1 MDGNEAAAYVSYAFT
16 EVATIYPIT
25 PSSPMA
31 DHVDAWATNGKKNL
45 FGQPVKLVEMQAES
59 GAAGAMHG
67 SLETGSLTSTYTAS
81 QGLLLMIPPMYR
93 IAGSQLPGRI
103 KTGFFPKLDITGNYS
118 YQLEKVEFLPGT
130 DLKHDNYGVEA
141 GLVQNVYSGSAV
153 RKQYDVAKLQHAI
166 AQLSVEHTVDNMIY
180 AADVSYWSVA
190 ANRNLYEL
198 SEQFVQIVRELY
210 EIVNKRFEEGA
221 ISKTDVLMV
230 QNRLKEAELQL
241 NTNSTNYKTALQ
253 SLNIMM
259 GVEPD
264 AAVVLTDSIQKVL
277 WVPKQEGLNKA
288 LERRADYQSAIMG
301 IEMAKLQTDMARS
314 KYLPQLAVGI
324 KEKYGTTLLNV
335 DGKAQWATTAY
346 AQINIPVFHWGEM
359 RQNVRLSRTQE
370 WTKELERSQLKDQVS
385 KELNN
390 AWVNVIEISKKLEI
404 VYSSLDIAKDNL
416 TLNTFSYNEG
426 KLPIIDVLS
435 AQVSWL
441 QAYTNVV
448 SVNYQYKVALAEY
461 AKALG
466 GTDR

>member
-1 MDGNEAAAYVSYAFT
+1 MKK
-16 EVATIYPIT
+16 IYLIVGA
-25 PSSPMA
+25 MLWGGI
-31 DHVDAWATNGKKNL
+31 VDAQTLSVEQYRQKVLEYNQDIQKSQQAVNGAL
-45 FGQPVKLVEMQAES
+45 Y
-59 GAAGAMHG
+59 
-67 SLETGSLTSTYTAS
+67 SLKG
-81 QGLLLMIPPMYR
+81 IR
-93 IAGSQLPGRI
+93 
-103 KTGFFPKLDITGNYS
+103 TGFFPKLDITGNYS

-301 IEMAKLQTDMARS
+301 IEMAKVQTDMARS

>member
-1 MDGNEAAAYVSYAFT
+1 MKK
-16 EVATIYPIT
+16 IYLIVG
-25 PSSPMA
+25 A
-31 DHVDAWATNGKKNL
+31 ILWGGIVDAQTLSVEQYRQKVLEYNQDIQKSQQAVNGAL
-45 FGQPVKLVEMQAES
+45 Y
-59 GAAGAMHG
+59 
-67 SLETGSLTSTYTAS
+67 SLKG
-81 QGLLLMIPPMYR
+81 
-93 IAGSQLPGRI
+93 I

-448 SVNYQYKVALAEY
+448 TVNYQYKVALAEY

>member
-1 MDGNEAAAYVSYAFT
+1 MKK
-16 EVATIYPIT
+16 IYLIVG
-25 PSSPMA
+25 A
-31 DHVDAWATNGKKNL
+31 ILWGGIVDAQTLSVEQYRQKVLEYNQDIQKSQQAVNGAL
-45 FGQPVKLVEMQAES
+45 Y
-59 GAAGAMHG
+59 
-67 SLETGSLTSTYTAS
+67 SLKG
-81 QGLLLMIPPMYR
+81 
-93 IAGSQLPGRI
+93 I

-288 LERRADYQSAIMG
+288 LERRADYQSDIMG

>member
-1 MDGNEAAAYVSYAFT
+1 MKK
-16 EVATIYPIT
+16 IYLTVGAILWGGI
-25 PSSPMA
+25 
-31 DHVDAWATNGKKNL
+31 VDAQTLSVEQYRQKVLEYNQDIQKSQQAVNGAL
-45 FGQPVKLVEMQAES
+45 Y
-59 GAAGAMHG
+59 
-67 SLETGSLTSTYTAS
+67 SLKG
-81 QGLLLMIPPMYR
+81 
-93 IAGSQLPGRI
+93 I

>member
-1 MDGNEAAAYVSYAFT
+1 MKK
-16 EVATIYPIT
+16 IYLIVG
-25 PSSPMA
+25 A
-31 DHVDAWATNGKKNL
+31 ILWGVIVDAQTLSVEQYRQKVLEYNQDIQKSQQAVNGAL
-45 FGQPVKLVEMQAES
+45 Y
-59 GAAGAMHG
+59 
-67 SLETGSLTSTYTAS
+67 SLKG
-81 QGLLLMIPPMYR
+81 
-93 IAGSQLPGRI
+93 I

>member
-1 MDGNEAAAYVSYAFT
+1 MKK
-16 EVATIYPIT
+16 IYLIVGA
-25 PSSPMA
+25 MLWGGI
-31 DHVDAWATNGKKNL
+31 VDAQTLSVEQYRQKVLEYNQDIQKSQQAVNGAL
-45 FGQPVKLVEMQAES
+45 Y
-59 GAAGAMHG
+59 
-67 SLETGSLTSTYTAS
+67 SLKG
-81 QGLLLMIPPMYR
+81 IR
-93 IAGSQLPGRI
+93 
-103 KTGFFPKLDITGNYS
+103 TGFFPKLDITGNYS

-359 RQNVRLSRTQE
+359 LHNVRLSRTQE

>member
-1 MDGNEAAAYVSYAFT
+1 MKK
-16 EVATIYPIT
+16 IYLIVGA
-25 PSSPMA
+25 MLWGGI
-31 DHVDAWATNGKKNL
+31 VDAQTLSVEQYRQKVLEYNQDIQKSQQAVNGAL
-45 FGQPVKLVEMQAES
+45 Y
-59 GAAGAMHG
+59 
-67 SLETGSLTSTYTAS
+67 SLKG
-81 QGLLLMIPPMYR
+81 IR
-93 IAGSQLPGRI
+93 
-103 KTGFFPKLDITGNYS
+103 TGFFPKLDITGNYS

-359 RQNVRLSRTQE
+359 RQNVRLRRTQE

>member
-1 MDGNEAAAYVSYAFT
+1 MKK
-16 EVATIYPIT
+16 IYLIVGA
-25 PSSPMA
+25 MLWGGI
-31 DHVDAWATNGKKNL
+31 VDAQTLSVEQYRQKVLEYNQDIQKSQQAVNGAL
-45 FGQPVKLVEMQAES
+45 Y
-59 GAAGAMHG
+59 
-67 SLETGSLTSTYTAS
+67 SLKG
-81 QGLLLMIPPMYR
+81 IR
-93 IAGSQLPGRI
+93 
-103 KTGFFPKLDITGNYS
+103 TGFFPKLDITGNYS

-198 SEQFVQIVRELY
+198 SEQFVQIVRDLY

>member
-1 MDGNEAAAYVSYAFT
+1 MKK
-16 EVATIYPIT
+16 IYLIVGA
-25 PSSPMA
+25 MLWGGI
-31 DHVDAWATNGKKNL
+31 VDAQTLSVEQYRQKVLEYNQDIQKSQQAVNGAL
-45 FGQPVKLVEMQAES
+45 Y
-59 GAAGAMHG
+59 
-67 SLETGSLTSTYTAS
+67 SLKG
-81 QGLLLMIPPMYR
+81 IR
-93 IAGSQLPGRI
+93 
-103 KTGFFPKLDITGNYS
+103 TGFFPKLDITGNYS

-435 AQVSWL
+435 AQVSWF

>member
-1 MDGNEAAAYVSYAFT
+1 MKK
-16 EVATIYPIT
+16 IYLIVG
-25 PSSPMA
+25 A
-31 DHVDAWATNGKKNL
+31 ILWGGLVDAQTLSVEQYRQKVLEYNQDIQKSQQAVNGAL
-45 FGQPVKLVEMQAES
+45 Y
-59 GAAGAMHG
+59 
-67 SLETGSLTSTYTAS
+67 SLKG
-81 QGLLLMIPPMYR
+81 
-93 IAGSQLPGRI
+93 I

>member
-1 MDGNEAAAYVSYAFT
+1 MKK
-16 EVATIYPIT
+16 IYLIVG
-25 PSSPMA
+25 A
-31 DHVDAWATNGKKNL
+31 ILWGGIVDAQTLSVEQYRQKVLEYNQDIQKSQQAVNGAL
-45 FGQPVKLVEMQAES
+45 Y
-59 GAAGAMHG
+59 
-67 SLETGSLTSTYTAS
+67 SLKG
-81 QGLLLMIPPMYR
+81 
-93 IAGSQLPGRI
+93 I

-301 IEMAKLQTDMARS
+301 IEMAKLQTDMACS

>member
-1 MDGNEAAAYVSYAFT
+1 MKK
-16 EVATIYPIT
+16 IYLIVGA
-25 PSSPMA
+25 MLWGGI
-31 DHVDAWATNGKKNL
+31 VDAQTLSVEQYRQKVLEYNQDIQKSQQAVNGAL
-45 FGQPVKLVEMQAES
+45 Y
-59 GAAGAMHG
+59 
-67 SLETGSLTSTYTAS
+67 SLKG
-81 QGLLLMIPPMYR
+81 IR
-93 IAGSQLPGRI
+93 
-103 KTGFFPKLDITGNYS
+103 TGFFPKLDITGNYS

-153 RKQYDVAKLQHAI
+153 RKQYDVAKLQPSI

>member
-1 MDGNEAAAYVSYAFT
+1 MKK
-16 EVATIYPIT
+16 IYLIVG
-25 PSSPMA
+25 A
-31 DHVDAWATNGKKNL
+31 ILWGGIVDAQTLSVEQYRQKVLEYNQDIQKSQQAVNGAL
-45 FGQPVKLVEMQAES
+45 Y
-59 GAAGAMHG
+59 
-67 SLETGSLTSTYTAS
+67 SLKG
-81 QGLLLMIPPMYR
+81 IR
-93 IAGSQLPGRI
+93 
-103 KTGFFPKLDITGNYS
+103 TGFFPKLDITGNYS

-404 VYSSLDIAKDNL
+404 VFSSLDIAKDNL

>member
-1 MDGNEAAAYVSYAFT
+1 MKK
-16 EVATIYPIT
+16 IYLIVGA
-25 PSSPMA
+25 MLWGGI
-31 DHVDAWATNGKKNL
+31 VDAQTLSVEQYRQKVLEYNQDIQKSQQAVNGAL
-45 FGQPVKLVEMQAES
+45 Y
-59 GAAGAMHG
+59 
-67 SLETGSLTSTYTAS
+67 SLKG
-81 QGLLLMIPPMYR
+81 IR
-93 IAGSQLPGRI
+93 
-103 KTGFFPKLDITGNYS
+103 TGFFPKLDITGNYS

-210 EIVNKRFEEGA
+210 EIVNKRIEEGA

>member
-1 MDGNEAAAYVSYAFT
+1 MKK
-16 EVATIYPIT
+16 IYLIVGA
-25 PSSPMA
+25 MLWGGI
-31 DHVDAWATNGKKNL
+31 VDAQTLSVEQYRQKVLEYNQDIQKSQQAVNGAL
-45 FGQPVKLVEMQAES
+45 Y
-59 GAAGAMHG
+59 
-67 SLETGSLTSTYTAS
+67 SLKG
-81 QGLLLMIPPMYR
+81 IR
-93 IAGSQLPGRI
+93 
-103 KTGFFPKLDITGNYS
+103 TGFFPKLDITGNYS

-314 KYLPQLAVGI
+314 KYLPQVAVGI

>member
-1 MDGNEAAAYVSYAFT
+1 MKK
-16 EVATIYPIT
+16 IYLIVGA
-25 PSSPMA
+25 MLWGGI
-31 DHVDAWATNGKKNL
+31 VDAQTLSVEQYRQKVLEYNQDIQKSQQAVNGAL
-45 FGQPVKLVEMQAES
+45 Y
-59 GAAGAMHG
+59 
-67 SLETGSLTSTYTAS
+67 SLKG
-81 QGLLLMIPPMYR
+81 IR
-93 IAGSQLPGRI
+93 
-103 KTGFFPKLDITGNYS
+103 TGFFPKLDITGNYS

-198 SEQFVQIVRELY
+198 SEQFVQILRELY

>member
-1 MDGNEAAAYVSYAFT
+1 MKK
-16 EVATIYPIT
+16 IYLIVG
-25 PSSPMA
+25 A
-31 DHVDAWATNGKKNL
+31 ILWGGIVDAQTLSVEQYRQKVLGYNQDIQKSQQAVNGAL
-45 FGQPVKLVEMQAES
+45 Y
-59 GAAGAMHG
+59 
-67 SLETGSLTSTYTAS
+67 SLKG
-81 QGLLLMIPPMYR
+81 
-93 IAGSQLPGRI
+93 I

>member
-1 MDGNEAAAYVSYAFT
+1 MKK
-16 EVATIYPIT
+16 IYLIVG
-25 PSSPMA
+25 A
-31 DHVDAWATNGKKNL
+31 ILWGGIVDAQTLSVEQYRQKVLEYNQDIQKSQQAVNGAL
-45 FGQPVKLVEMQAES
+45 Y
-59 GAAGAMHG
+59 
-67 SLETGSLTSTYTAS
+67 SLKG
-81 QGLLLMIPPMYR
+81 
-93 IAGSQLPGRI
+93 I

-210 EIVNKRFEEGA
+210 GIVNKRFEEGA

>member
-1 MDGNEAAAYVSYAFT
+1 MKK
-16 EVATIYPIT
+16 IYLIVG
-25 PSSPMA
+25 A
-31 DHVDAWATNGKKNL
+31 ILWGGIVDAQTLSVEQYRQKVLEYNQDIQKSQQAVNGAL
-45 FGQPVKLVEMQAES
+45 Y
-59 GAAGAMHG
+59 
-67 SLETGSLTSTYTAS
+67 SLKG
-81 QGLLLMIPPMYR
+81 
-93 IAGSQLPGRI
+93 I

-198 SEQFVQIVRELY
+198 SEQLY

>member
-1 MDGNEAAAYVSYAFT
+1 MKK
-16 EVATIYPIT
+16 IYLIVG
-25 PSSPMA
+25 A
-31 DHVDAWATNGKKNL
+31 ILWGGIVDAQTLSVEQYRQKVLEYNQDIQKSQQAVNGAL
-45 FGQPVKLVEMQAES
+45 Y
-59 GAAGAMHG
+59 
-67 SLETGSLTSTYTAS
+67 SLKG
-81 QGLLLMIPPMYR
+81 
-93 IAGSQLPGRI
+93 I

-301 IEMAKLQTDMARS
+301 IEMAKLQTVMARS

>member
-1 MDGNEAAAYVSYAFT
+1 MKK
-16 EVATIYPIT
+16 IYLIVGA
-25 PSSPMA
+25 MLWGGI
-31 DHVDAWATNGKKNL
+31 VDAQTLSVEQYRQKVLEYNQDIQKSQQAVNGAL
-45 FGQPVKLVEMQAES
+45 Y
-59 GAAGAMHG
+59 
-67 SLETGSLTSTYTAS
+67 SLKG
-81 QGLLLMIPPMYR
+81 IR
-93 IAGSQLPGRI
+93 
-103 KTGFFPKLDITGNYS
+103 TGFFPKLDITGNYS

-441 QAYTNVV
+441 QAYPNVV

>member
-1 MDGNEAAAYVSYAFT
+1 MKK
-16 EVATIYPIT
+16 IYLIVG
-25 PSSPMA
+25 A
-31 DHVDAWATNGKKNL
+31 ILWGGIVDAQTLSVEQYRQKVLEYNQDIQKSQQAVNGAL
-45 FGQPVKLVEMQAES
+45 Y
-59 GAAGAMHG
+59 
-67 SLETGSLTSTYTAS
+67 SLKG
-81 QGLLLMIPPMYR
+81 
-93 IAGSQLPGRI
+93 I

-359 RQNVRLSRTQE
+359 RQNVRLSRAQE

>member
-1 MDGNEAAAYVSYAFT
+1 MKK
-16 EVATIYPIT
+16 IYLIVG
-25 PSSPMA
+25 A
-31 DHVDAWATNGKKNL
+31 ILWGGIVDAQTLSVEQYRQKVLEYNQDIQKSQQAVNGAL
-45 FGQPVKLVEMQAES
+45 Y
-59 GAAGAMHG
+59 
-67 SLETGSLTSTYTAS
+67 SLKG
-81 QGLLLMIPPMYR
+81 
-93 IAGSQLPGRI
+93 I

-390 AWVNVIEISKKLEI
+390 AWGNVIEISKKLEI

>member
-1 MDGNEAAAYVSYAFT
+1 MKK
-16 EVATIYPIT
+16 IYLIVG
-25 PSSPMA
+25 A
-31 DHVDAWATNGKKNL
+31 ILWGGIVDAQTLSVEQYRQKVLEYNQDIQKSQQAVNGAL
-45 FGQPVKLVEMQAES
+45 Y
-59 GAAGAMHG
+59 
-67 SLETGSLTSTYTAS
+67 SLKG
-81 QGLLLMIPPMYR
+81 
-93 IAGSQLPGRI
+93 I

-335 DGKAQWATTAY
+335 DGKAQWATTTY

>member
-1 MDGNEAAAYVSYAFT
+1 MKK
-16 EVATIYPIT
+16 IYLIVG
-25 PSSPMA
+25 A
-31 DHVDAWATNGKKNL
+31 ILWGGIVDAQTLSVEQYRQKVLEYNQDIQKSQQAVNGAL
-45 FGQPVKLVEMQAES
+45 Y
-59 GAAGAMHG
+59 
-67 SLETGSLTSTYTAS
+67 SLKG
-81 QGLLLMIPPMYR
+81 
-93 IAGSQLPGRI
+93 I

-166 AQLSVEHTVDNMIY
+166 AQLSVEHTVNNMIY

>member
-1 MDGNEAAAYVSYAFT
+1 MKK
-16 EVATIYPIT
+16 IYLIVG
-25 PSSPMA
+25 A
-31 DHVDAWATNGKKNL
+31 ILWGGIVDAQTLSVEQYRQKVLEYNQDIQKSQQAVNGAL
-45 FGQPVKLVEMQAES
+45 Y
-59 GAAGAMHG
+59 
-67 SLETGSLTSTYTAS
+67 SLKG
-81 QGLLLMIPPMYR
+81 
-93 IAGSQLPGRI
+93 I

-346 AQINIPVFHWGEM
+346 AQIHIPVFHWGEM

>member
-1 MDGNEAAAYVSYAFT
+1 MKK
-16 EVATIYPIT
+16 IYLIVGA
-25 PSSPMA
+25 MLWGGI
-31 DHVDAWATNGKKNL
+31 VDAQTLSVEQYRQKVLEYNQDIQKSQQAVNGAL
-45 FGQPVKLVEMQAES
+45 Y
-59 GAAGAMHG
+59 
-67 SLETGSLTSTYTAS
+67 SLKG
-81 QGLLLMIPPMYR
+81 IR
-93 IAGSQLPGRI
+93 
-103 KTGFFPKLDITGNYS
+103 TGFFPKLDITGNYS

-166 AQLSVEHTVDNMIY
+166 AQLSVEHTVDNMLY

-314 KYLPQLAVGI
+314 KYLPQFAVGI

>member
-1 MDGNEAAAYVSYAFT
+1 MKK
-16 EVATIYPIT
+16 IYLIVG
-25 PSSPMA
+25 A
-31 DHVDAWATNGKKNL
+31 ILWGGIVDAQTLSVEQYRQKVLEYNQDIQKSQQAVNGAL
-45 FGQPVKLVEMQAES
+45 Y
-59 GAAGAMHG
+59 
-67 SLETGSLTSTYTAS
+67 SLKG
-81 QGLLLMIPPMYR
+81 
-93 IAGSQLPGRI
+93 I

-359 RQNVRLSRTQE
+359 RQNVSRTQE

>member
-1 MDGNEAAAYVSYAFT
+1 MKKIYLIVGAILWGGIGDGETLSVGQYRQKVLEYNQDIQKSQQAV
-16 EVATIYPIT
+16 
-25 PSSPMA
+25 
-31 DHVDAWATNGKKNL
+31 NGAL
-45 FGQPVKLVEMQAES
+45 Y
-59 GAAGAMHG
+59 
-67 SLETGSLTSTYTAS
+67 SLKG
-81 QGLLLMIPPMYR
+81 
-93 IAGSQLPGRI
+93 I

>member
-1 MDGNEAAAYVSYAFT
+1 MKK
-16 EVATIYPIT
+16 IYLIVG
-25 PSSPMA
+25 A
-31 DHVDAWATNGKKNL
+31 ILWGGIVDAQTLSVEQYRQKVLEYNQDIQKSQQAVNGAL
-45 FGQPVKLVEMQAES
+45 Y
-59 GAAGAMHG
+59 
-67 SLETGSLTSTYTAS
+67 SLKG
-81 QGLLLMIPPMYR
+81 
-93 IAGSQLPGRI
+93 I

-190 ANRNLYEL
+190 TNRNLYEL